1 MGHSRSEP
9 VGLAGTLEGQ
19 VMGTQILE
27 GTLSEIQRQISKLP
41 YGPDTRLR
49 VIIEEKDTEAS
60 ETAGAVVEPFHPME
74 FRNGIPLLP
83 RRKIA
88 EPITTDFVKR
98 LLDEEDEEILR
109 AYRTPGR

>member
-1 MGHSRSEP
+1 MGYSRSEP
-9 VGLAGTLEGQ
+9 VGPAGTLEGRVVETQ
-19 VMGTQILE
+19 VLE

-41 YGPDTRLR
+41 YGPDTHLR
-49 VIIEEKDTEAS
+49 VTIEEKGTEAS
-60 ETAGAVVEPFHPME
+60 ETAGAVAEPFQATE

-83 RRKIA
+83 RRELA
-88 EPITTDFVKR
+88 EPITTEFVNR